1 VVPNDSKKSN
11 IEVLKLM
18 GNKVNVR
25 IITLIRNHPMGP
37 RDLARY
43 LNKNEADIVRRLR
56 VMENAGLVRSEWGTR
71 LGKNVKLYNLTTEA
85 ISISFHQDGL
95 EVQLNKG
102 LNRER
107 ITHSLSDS
115 DDLGLHDYPAE
126 SASLI
131 GRDIELK
138 MLFDKTINFLF
149 VVGVAGVGKTSL
161 ARKFLHLAQQND
173 NKVFWHSFKEIDTLN
188 YLISKISVFLS
199 KHKINDISQ
208 YLDLLDAT
216 NNNEHESENLEVVT
230 NAINKVNCVMVFD
243 DFHKVRDDKI
253 SIFLRHLQR
262 YSMNKTIVLSR
273 SKPPFFLDHVQSKE
287 LALQGLPLE
296 DARKMMVSQL
306 QANVDDSN
314 VAEIWSRFGGNPMAL
329 KIFCLLAR
337 ERRGTDDSSSS
348 VISADATIKEYFQK
362 EILEILGR
370 DEQNILLTLSVFR
383 TPVKARALK
392 NSNINQRNLTYLL
405 HSLEK
410 KLIINWTASDKFLV
424 HDMLKDILYPMV
436 AFPEDAHASA
446 AQYHFSEGTTEN
458 VIESLYHFAKCC
470 NIDKIFEILKEEL
483 TSEKYRFVE
492 EGYAVPIVEILDQ
505 INIQNVNHAQLIY
518 LYNILGR
525 ALSMLQKWDQAKD
538 ILEKA
543 VKLSKN
549 ISNDLL
555 LAYSLRNYGD
565 SLYLHGE
572 LHGSEKRFLH
582 AASIFGKYDK
592 TEKAQRI
599 VYMRLARLYFAIGRA
614 EESKKYSDMA
624 RSISLV

>member
-1 VVPNDSKKSN
+1 MPSSSVN
-11 IEVLKLM
+11 ILKLM
-18 GNKVNVR
+18 GNKINAKIV
-25 IITLIRNHPMGP
+25 TLLRSHPMGP

-43 LNKNEADIVRRLR
+43 LNKNEADIDRRLR
-56 VMENAGLVRSEWGTR
+56 VMESAGLVRSKWGTR
-71 LGKNVKLYNLTTEA
+71 LGKNVKLYNLTTDA
-85 ISISFHQDGL
+85 ISISFRQDGL
-95 EVQLNKG
+95 EVELNKG

-107 ITHSLSDS
+107 ITQRLADF

-126 SASLI
+126 SVSLI
-131 GRDIELK
+131 GRDMELK

-161 ARKFLHLAQQND
+161 ARKFLHIEQQND
-173 NKVFWHSFKEIDTLN
+173 NKVFWHTFKEIDTLN

-199 KHKINDISQ
+199 KNKINDISQ

-230 NAINKVNCVMVFD
+230 DAINKVNCVMVFD
-243 DFHKVRDDKI
+243 DFHIVRDEKI

-273 SKPPFFLDHVQSKE
+273 SQPPFFLDHVQSKE
-287 LALQGLPLE
+287 LVLQGLPLE
-296 DARKMMVSQL
+296 DARKMMVTQL
-306 QANVDDSN
+306 EAKVHDSN
-314 VAEIWSRFGGNPMAL
+314 AAEVWSRFGGNPMAL

-337 ERRGTDDSSSS
+337 ERRVNDDSSSS

-410 KLIINWTASDKFLV
+410 KLIVNRTASDKFLV
-424 HDMLKDILYPMV
+424 HDMLRDILYPTV
-436 AFPEDAHASA
+436 AYLEDAHASA
-446 AQYHFSEGTTEN
+446 AQYYFSEGTTVN
-458 VIESLYHFAKCC
+458 VVESLYHFAKCYK
-470 NIDKIFEILKEEL
+470 IDKIFEILKEEV

-492 EGYAVPIVEILDQ
+492 EGYAVPLAEILEQ
-505 INIQNVNHAQLIY
+505 IDIQNVDHGQLIY

-525 ALSMLQKWDQAKD
+525 ALSMIQKWDQAKD

-555 LAYSLRNYGD
+555 LAYSLRNYAD

-582 AASIFGKYDK
+582 AASIFGKHDK

-599 VYMRLARLYFAIGRA
+599 VYMRLARLYFATGRA